1 MSLIKYLF
9 VILLITLNTC
19 FGYGQLFITNNV
31 NVVITNGTQLT
42 VQGDFQNDNGAT
54 ITNNGT
60 IDLSGNWIHNAANNC
75 FGLGVSTGTVI
86 LNGANQT
93 IGGLNATT
101 FNNLSLLGS
110 GTKTLLQDIIVGG
123 ASSPTGVLSIGDR
136 NLDLNSKT
144 LTISN
149 PLPLGITRNTAF
161 IISETTPVPGYGSIR
176 WNIANSAAG
185 NNYVFPFGN
194 AVSGNYLPFNFNVT
208 TGGAGAGYV
217 KIATYPTST
226 APNPNNRPLPTGL
239 TMLVNN
245 SSLDNS
251 DKVVDRYF
259 IFDVSGYI
267 TPPVSTMVFP
277 YRDTEWSTGTNSIIE
292 SNLRL
297 QRLNNGVAWIQ
308 PPFGT
313 VNTVNNTV
321 TATGQNN
328 YSAIW
333 TIVDLSSPLPI
344 SLLDFNAKLNNN
356 KQTDIYWTT
365 ASENNSA
372 NFEVQRSIDGFKFE
386 TIESLESHHFSN
398 SVLQYKTIDKNP
410 YEGLSYYRLKHND
423 YNGDYSFS
431 KTVPVENNS
440 GTSTYVNLYPNPFS
454 DYTLIELVS
463 SSGVY
468 APKRLSIINL
478 LGQEVMQIP
487 MEKIS
492 TSTPGL
498 FKLNKG
504 SLAPGLYNL
513 VIFDVENHQKKVVK
527 IAIQ

>member
-1 MSLIKYLF
+1 MSFTKYLF
-9 VILLITLNTC
+9 VILLFTLKTS

-93 IGGLNATT
+93 IGGLNSTT
-101 FNNLSLLGS
+101 FNNLNFLGT

-123 ASSPTGVLSIGDR
+123 ASSPTGVLSLGDR
-136 NLDLNSKT
+136 NLNLNSKT

-149 PLPLGITRNTAF
+149 PLPPGIIRNTAF
-161 IISETTPVPGYGSIR
+161 IISETAPTPGYGFLR
-176 WNIANSAAG
+176 WNIANSGVG

-194 AVSGNYLPFNFNVT
+194 ATSGNYLPFNFNVT
-208 TGGAGAGYV
+208 TSGAGAGYV
-217 KIATYPTST
+217 KIATYPTNT

-313 VNTVNNTV
+313 VNTINNTV
-321 TATGQNN
+321 TATNQNT
-328 YSAIW
+328 YSTIW

-344 SLLDFNAKLNNN
+344 SLLDFNAKLNNK
-356 KQTDIYWTT
+356 KQTDIYWST

-372 NFEVQRSIDGFKFE
+372 NFEVQRSIDGLKFE
-386 TIESLESHHFSN
+386 TIEVLESHHFSN
-398 SVLQYKTIDKNP
+398 VVIQYKTIDKNP
-410 YEGLSYYRLKHND
+410 FDGLSYYRLKHND
-423 YNGDYSFS
+423 NNGDYNFS
-431 KTVPVENNS
+431 KTVPVQNNN
-440 GTSTYVNLYPNPFS
+440 GLSTYINLYPNPFS
-454 DYTLIELVS
+454 DYTLIEFVS
-463 SSGVY
+463 SSGVN
-468 APKRLSIINL
+468 AATRLSIINL
-478 LGQEVMQIP
+478 LGQEIMQIP
-487 MEKIS
+487 LEKIG
-492 TSTPGL
+492 TSVPGL

-504 SLAPGLYNL
+504 ALSPGLYNL
-513 VIFDVENHQKKVVK
+513 VIFDEESNQKNVVK